1 MEELGTI
8 HTKVCSKCKEDKEH
22 SEYTKDRK
30 TKSGLNTRCKTCD
43 TIRHLESYEGRKWEC
58 FNYKGGKC
66 EICGV
71 IENADFYD
79 FHHIVPENKEFN
91 ITASLM
97 KKWGSIKAELDKC
110 LMLCPNCHRK
120 EHIRMRDDK
129 AKDKTTE

>member
-8 HTKVCSKCKEDKEH
+8 LTKVCRRCNEDKEY
-22 SEYTKDRK
+22 SKYNKDK
-30 TKSGLNTRCKTCD
+30 YQKSGLDKYCKACISTLQAD
-43 TIRHLESYEGRKWEC
+43 RYEGRKWEC

-79 FHHIVPENKEFN
+79 FHHKVPEDKEYDIAPN
-91 ITASLM
+91 IM
-97 KKWGSIKAELDKC
+97 RVWKSILPELDKC

-120 EHIRMRDDK
+120 EHIRMRNDK
-129 AKDKTTE
+129 AEDKTTE

>member
-8 HTKVCSKCKEDKEH
+8 HTKVCSICKEDKDY
-22 SEYTKDRK
+22 SKFTKNPSHK
-30 TKSGLNTRCKTCD
+30 TGFRTRCKVCEKVTHAE
-43 TIRHLESYEGRKWEC
+43 RYEGRKWEA

-79 FHHIVPENKEFN
+79 FHHIVPENKSFD

-97 KKWGSIKAELDKC
+97 KKWESIKAELDKC

-120 EHIRMRDDK
+120 EHIRMRNDK
-129 AKDKTTE
+129 AKDKTTK

>member
-8 HTKVCSKCKEDKEH
+8 LTRFCLSCNEDKDY
-22 SEYTKDRK
+22 SRFSKDK
-30 TKSGLNTRCKTCD
+30 YQKSGFDKYCRECTSTAQAAG
-43 TIRHLESYEGRKWEC
+43 YEGRKWEC

-79 FHHIVPENKEFN
+79 FHHRVPEDKSFAVTPN
-91 ITASLM
+91 LM
-97 KKWGSIKAELDKC
+97 RKWSTLSPELDKC

-120 EHIRMRDDK
+120 EHIRMKNDK
-129 AKDKTTE
+129 AKDKTTK

>member
-8 HTKVCSKCKEDKEH
+8 RTKVCSICKEDKEY
-22 SEYTKDRK
+22 SEYTKDK
-30 TKSGLNTRCKTCD
+30 NKKAGLRSCCKVCD
-43 TIRHLESYEGRKWEC
+43 RSIKAESYEGRKWEC
-58 FNYKGGKC
+58 FNYKGCKC

-79 FHHIVPENKEFN
+79 FHHRVPEDKCFDV
-91 ITASLM
+91 TASLM
-97 KKWGSIKAELDKC
+97 KKWELIRAEIDKC